1 MRILYL
7 PLDKKETVWGI
18 IIAVL
23 YLTVGVILEWLML
36 YPALCVFLLLCLAAA
51 LFLTRRFWL
60 ESLRNIPLTGKQLIW
75 KPLLG
80 TLGCRVLCLFI
91 HDLFLLLGSN
101 YFVGTEWGPMLWDI
115 RAYFLEIATEDC
127 FWPIAIAVVLLMPI
141 LEEFIFRGV
150 ILGSLYPRHS
160 ITAVL
165 LSVALFTLFHAL
177 PYIGKMED
185 MLYIGLYAFQ
195 YIPMGLLL
203 TWLYIS
209 TDSIIAPILMHII
222 INYMLVF

>member
-7 PLDKKETVWGI
+7 PLEKKETIWGI
-18 IIAVL
+18 VIGAAYLIASAVL
-23 YLTVGVILEWLML
+23 ERLQLHPLPAILAMINLVAVIL
-36 YPALCVFLLLCLAAA
+36 
-51 LFLTRRFWL
+51 LTHRFWL

-80 TLGCRVLCLFI
+80 TLGCRVICIFV
-91 HDLFLLLGSN
+91 HDLFLLLGYP
-101 YFVGTEWGPMLWDI
+101 YFISSDWGPMLFDI
-115 RAYFLEIATEDC
+115 RSHLLQAAMDGNFLLTVTA
-127 FWPIAIAVVLLMPI
+127 AIIVMPI

-150 ILGSLYPRHS
+150 ILGSLYPKHS
-160 ITAVL
+160 ITAVIS
-165 LSVALFTLFHAL
+165 SVALFTLFHTL
-177 PYIGKMED
+177 PYVGMMD
-185 MLYIGLYAFQ
+185 DPVYLFLYAFQ

-203 TWLYIS
+203 TWLYIG